1 MDVQVSIHKV
11 THLFSFILTY
21 IYLDTCVYF
30 DLIYMYTNNCRYL
43 SCFMFIGQFKSAKA
57 FNWLAMQHART
68 NVRFLW
74 NFFESG
80 HGKGEHDGAGACI
93 KRVLRQHELAG
104 KYMHFLCAHV

>member
-1 MDVQVSIHKV
+1 
-11 THLFSFILTY
+11 
-21 IYLDTCVYF
+21 
-30 DLIYMYTNNCRYL
+30 MYTDNCRYL
-43 SCFMFIGQFKSAKA
+43 SCFTLIGQFKSAKA

-93 KRVLRQHELAG
+93 KCANFSLFCNIYSGNSAHCERHNSARQ
-104 KYMHFLCAHV
+104 F

>member
-1 MDVQVSIHKV
+1 
-11 THLFSFILTY
+11 
-21 IYLDTCVYF
+21 
-30 DLIYMYTNNCRYL
+30 MYTDNCRYL

-93 KRVLRQHELAG
+93 KRALRQHELAG
-104 KYMHFLCAHV
+104 TNICIFYVHMFNTLVAYILNFIYTCILYVHDRE